1 MGIRQLVTEMNEELR
16 AITGE
21 PADGS
26 DVGAVGPLQEGTLT
40 ILICAVQNCL
50 GNCANQRLQL
60 LSPIQ

>member
-26 DVGAVGPLQEGTLT
+26 DVGAVLAIVRRYIDYRHL
-40 ILICAVQNCL
+40 CFA
-50 GNCANQRLQL
+50 RLSWQL
-60 LSPIQ
+60 